1 MYIYHLIPEP
11 FHGTK
16 LIPLNQ
22 MDQSTELYKRHASK
36 YEGREELMNTII
48 PKIQSRWN
56 DVIHFSCIDPKIVA
70 FEIKKIK
77 PDTHFRRTSYF
88 KIHISQIL
96 NYRPVIFSN
105 NFKDTKSTFDIS
117 DDVVTNLTME
127 HYRELTAVPEHTL
140 AYWERVNKKNMPLL
154 WFAYMPHVFIKDAV
168 DTVEF
173 EIVEL

>member
-1 MYIYHLIPEP
+1 MYIYHFIPEP

-22 MDQSTELYKRHASK
+22 MDRSTELYKSHASK

-48 PKIQSRWN
+48 PKIQSKWN

-70 FEIKKIK
+70 LEIMKIK
-77 PDTHFRRTSYF
+77 PDTQFRRARYF

-96 NYRPVIFSN
+96 IYLPVIFSN
-105 NFKDTKSTFDIS
+105 NFNDTKNTFEIS
-117 DDVVTNLTME
+117 DDEVTELTMQ

-140 AYWERVNKKNMPLL
+140 A
-154 WFAYMPHVFIKDAV
+154 
-168 DTVEF
+168 
-173 EIVEL
+173 